1 MEITLVNGSSRPL
14 PRLRMRRNGECVHV
28 VKNAPGHYDGLR
40 MYLHRPSAQ
49 EAYFAIDGELLPTGA
64 WRISVPGGAL
74 PDEGETTYD
83 LAGIVVGAA
92 GESVV
97 PIGSGA
103 AEIGAQIAVGSSSQ
117 PVPVPVSGVVYD
129 DQGAAHPIRAV
140 QDDAGV
146 WTTIV
151 DDTSAQEENNG

>member
-1 MEITLVNGSSRPL
+1 MEITLINGSTRPL
-14 PRLRMRRNGECVHV
+14 PRLRMRKNGECVHI
-28 VKNAPGHYDGLR
+28 VKNAPGHFDGLR
-40 MYLHRPSAQ
+40 MYLHRPSAP
-49 EAYFAIDGELLPTGA
+49 EAYFSIEAELLPTGA

-74 PDEGETTYD
+74 PDEGETAYD
-83 LAGIVVGAA
+83 LAGVADGK
-92 GESVV
+92 VV

-129 DQGAAHPIRAV
+129 GQGAAHPIRAV

>member
-1 MEITLVNGSSRPL
+1 MEITLINGSTRPL
-14 PRLRMRRNGECVHV
+14 PRLRMRRHGECAHI
-28 VKNAPGHYDGLR
+28 VKNAPDHYDGLR
-40 MYLHRPSAQ
+40 MYLHRPSAP

-64 WRISVPGGAL
+64 WRITVPGGAL

-83 LAGIVVGAA
+83 LAGVVDGPA

-103 AEIGAQIAVGSSSQ
+103 AEVSAPIAVGSSSQ

-129 DQGAAHPIRAV
+129 AQGAAHPIRAV
-140 QDDAGV
+140 RDDAGV

-151 DDTSAQEENNG
+151 DDSSTQGE